1 MMFRDRSDA
10 GRILASRL
18 THYNGRKDVVVL
30 ALPRGGIPVAYEI
43 GKELGVPVD
52 VFVVRKLGVP
62 RQEELAMGAI
72 ASGDVR
78 IINYDVVNQLGID
91 PGTIDRVT
99 DQERQEL
106 RRREQLYR
114 GDRRPPAL
122 AGKSIILV
130 DDGIAT
136 GSTMRAAIAAV
147 RQSTPT
153 RLIVAVPV
161 AAASTY
167 REISA
172 EVDEIICPE
181 TPEAFFAISQWY
193 DRFQQTTD
201 DEVRDLLSRT
211 A

>member
-1 MMFRDRSDA
+1 MIFRNRSEAGKYLANKLAKYADRED
-10 GRILASRL
+10 LL
-18 THYNGRKDVVVL
+18 VL
-30 ALPRGGIPVAYEI
+30 ALPRGG
-43 GKELGVPVD
+43 VPVGFEVARRVNAPLD
-52 VFVVRKLGVP
+52 IFLVRKLGVP
-62 RQEELAMGAI
+62 GQEELAMGAI

-78 IINYDVVNQLGID
+78 IINYDVVNQFGID
-91 PGTIDRVT
+91 QETIDRIT
-99 DQERQEL
+99 DEERQEL

-136 GSTMRAAIAAV
+136 GSTMRAAIAAM
-147 RQSTPT
+147 RQSTPA

-167 REISA
+167 REMSA
-172 EVDEIICPE
+172 EVDEFICPE

-193 DRFQQTTD
+193 ERFEQTTD
-201 DEVRDLLSRT
+201 DEVRDLLSR
-211 A
+211 AA

>member
-1 MMFRDRSDA
+1 MFRDRSDA

-18 THYNGRKDVVVL
+18 THYKGRKDVVVL

-62 RQEELAMGAI
+62 GQEELAMGAI

-78 IINYDVVNQLGID
+78 IINYDVVNQFGID
-91 PGTIDRVT
+91 QETIDRIT
-99 DQERQEL
+99 DEERQEL

-136 GSTMRAAIAAV
+136 GSTMRAAIAAM
-147 RQSTPT
+147 RQSTPA

-167 REISA
+167 REMSA
-172 EVDEIICPE
+172 EVDEFICPE

-193 DRFQQTTD
+193 ERFEQTTD
-201 DEVRDLLSRT
+201 DEVRDLLSR
-211 A
+211 AA